1 METTGRVLG
10 VSTVDSTPLEANQ
23 LTDPESVFW
32 RAVRFY
38 NKANQRFVRSR
49 FLYTDI

>member
-23 LTDPESVFW
+23 LTDPESVSG
-32 RAVRFY
+32 V
-38 NKANQRFVRSR
+38 QFVFIIRQTR
-49 FLYTDI
+49 EVC